1 MSARRTS
8 RPKARLGIYVPP
20 EAAVI
25 EKTVSARKFP
35 DFVAGNEYSM
45 RFGTDSTGD
54 AAVWIKFPV
63 IDDPELPKNK
73 EKIAE
78 LVKFSSEVTRA
89 VIDLQQPYWPYV
101 DFETVPG

>member
-1 MSARRTS
+1 MSARKTS

-35 DFVAGNEYSM
+35 DSVAGNEYSLS
-45 RFGTDSTGD
+45 FGTDSTGD

-63 IDDPELPKNK
+63 INDPELPKNK
-73 EKIAE
+73 EKVAE

-101 DFETVPG
+101 DFETVSG